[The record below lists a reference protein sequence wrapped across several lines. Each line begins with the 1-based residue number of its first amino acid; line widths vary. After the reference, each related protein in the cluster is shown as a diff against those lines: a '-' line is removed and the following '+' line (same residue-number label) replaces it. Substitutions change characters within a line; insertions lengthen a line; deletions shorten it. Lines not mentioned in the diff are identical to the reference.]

1 MKLNEKLLN
10 DINLS
15 EMYDQIDP
23 NDAKRG
29 LYNNIFYILR
39 LRHDVHEVLRTL
51 VLDESNEYYTE
62 FEKLQAMSTLFHEN
76 LHWWQYI
83 GSTSGLIMSLSFPA
97 QVLASL
103 DSFKEYLEIVGNK
116 KPIILYNKY
125 NLTKENEEDAEFK
138 AINIILNTFYDI
150 YYYRQR
156 VKRPQK
162 IAEACKEVFFES
174 IGHSFHMV
182 YDACVKLLAA
192 TFDENYSFL
201 PNPESW
207 STYFSELKKNS
218 TEGFFYGSRIGLPQI
233 GLEDLYEGQ
242 ARFNQILY
250 LNISSNKMLDWKEFQ
265 EAGMLEDVYYSAFNM
280 FLKILE
286 EPRPENIDSPIV
298 ALYLLLIDI
307 AINPLEGFPFDIS
320 NHEEFVLNTDPALRF
335 IRLCQTVKDLY
346 PHFINTITEYSAK
359 NYFYISTVLCKTLG
373 YHVPLEYKQK
383 LSDWYANQDSIIEL
397 LKENEAFKYKEGNML
412 VRLILGRFLSFQQ
425 DKFQRPEYFCWPG
438 VFLHGQHNCK
448 DFNILYKKHQALF
461 KENEDMDIS
470 PAMLPGIDDETLRN
484 TAGEFYSMLTLFELC
499 RQWVFCEGCF
509 SYDFQWISKKH
520 DKEEVK
526 KIVGEAFN
534 NIFGVSPENFENVK
548 QKPSPSKNL

>member
-1 MKLNEKLLN
+1 MKLNTNLLN

-23 NDAKRG
+23 NDAKKG

-39 LRHDVHEVLRTL
+39 LRHDVHEVLRVITS
-51 VLDESNEYYTE
+51 DENSDYYTE
-62 FEKLQAMSTLFHEN
+62 FEKIQAMSTLFHEN

-116 KPIILYNKY
+116 KPVILYNEY
-125 NLTKENEEDAEFK
+125 NLTEENKEDAKFK
-138 AINIILNTFYDI
+138 AINIILNIFYDI

-156 VKRPQK
+156 IKRPQK
-162 IAEACKEVFFES
+162 ITEACKEVFFDS
-174 IGHSFHMV
+174 IGNSFHMA

-192 TFDENYSFL
+192 TFDEDYSFL
-201 PNPESW
+201 PNPKTW
-207 STYFSELKKNS
+207 SKIFSELEKNKV
-218 TEGFFYGSRIGLPQI
+218 EGFFHGSSIGLPPI

-250 LNISSNKMLDWKEFQ
+250 LNIASNKTLDWKEFQ
-265 EAGMLEDVYYSAFNM
+265 ETGMLEGVYYSAFNI

-286 EPRPENIDSPIV
+286 EPRPENVNSPLV

-307 AINPLEGFPFDIS
+307 AINPLEGFPFDIA
-320 NHEEFVLNTDPALRF
+320 NHEEFVLNADPGSRF
-335 IRLCQTVKDLY
+335 IHLCQTVKDFY
-346 PHFINTITEYSAK
+346 PQFKSAITEYSAE

-383 LSDWYANQDSIIEL
+383 LSAWCTNQESIIEL
-397 LKENEAFKYKEGNML
+397 LKENEAFKYKKGNLL
-412 VRLILGRFLSFQQ
+412 VRLILGRFLSFQL
-425 DKFQRPEYFCWPG
+425 DKFQSPEYFCWPG
-438 VFLHGQHNCK
+438 VFLHGQHNCRN
-448 DFNILYKKHQALF
+448 FNVFYKKHQALF

-499 RQWVFCEGCF
+499 RQWVFCEGDF
-509 SYDFQWISKKH
+509 TYNFQWISKKY

-526 KIVGEAFN
+526 QIVVEVFSS
-534 NIFGVSPENFENVK
+534 IFGISPENFESVTH
-548 QKPSPSKNL
+548 KP

>member
-1 MKLNEKLLN
+1 MQLNKALLD

-29 LYNNIFYILR
+29 LYNNVFYILR
-39 LRHDVHEVLRTL
+39 LRHDVHDVLR
-51 VLDESNEYYTE
+51 VIASGESNDYYTE

-83 GSTSGLIMSLSFPA
+83 GSTSGLIMSLSLPA

-103 DSFKEYLEIVGNK
+103 DSFKEYLEIVGSK
-116 KPIILYNKY
+116 KPIILYNKN
-125 NLTKENEEDAEFK
+125 NLTEENEEKAEFK
-138 AINIILNTFYDI
+138 AINRILNTFYDI
-150 YYYRQR
+150 YYFRQR
-156 VKRPQK
+156 VKRPK
-162 IAEACKEVFFES
+162 KTIEACKEVFFES
-174 IGHSFHMV
+174 IGHSFHIN
-182 YDACVKLLAA
+182 YDACMKLLAS

-201 PNPESW
+201 PDPRSW
-207 STYFSELKKNS
+207 SKFFSEFEENKI
-218 TEGFFYGSRIGLPQI
+218 EVFFGGAKIGLPPI

-250 LNISSNKMLDWKEFQ
+250 LNIASNKSLDWKDFDL
-265 EAGMLEDVYYSAFNM
+265 AGMLEDIYYSAFKL
-280 FLKILE
+280 FLEILE
-286 EPRPENIDSPIV
+286 EPRPESVDSPLV

-307 AINPLEGFPFDIS
+307 AINPLEGFPFDIV
-320 NHEEFVLNTDPALRF
+320 NHEKFILNTDPAIRF
-335 IRLCQTVKDLY
+335 IHLCRTVKNIY
-346 PHFINTITEYSAK
+346 PQFTNAITEYSAK
-359 NYFYISTVLCKTLG
+359 NYFFISTVLCKTLG

-383 LSDWYANQDSIIEL
+383 LSGWCTNQESIIEL
-397 LKENEAFKYKEGNML
+397 LKENEAFKYKKENML

-438 VFLHGQHNCK
+438 VFLHGQHNCR
-448 DFNILYKKHQALF
+448 DFNILYRKHQALF

-484 TAGEFYSMLTLFELC
+484 TAGEFYTMLTLFELC
-499 RQWVFCEGCF
+499 RQWVFCEGGF
-509 SYDFQWISKKH
+509 TYDFEWISKKH

-526 KIVGEAFN
+526 KFVFEVFN
-534 NIFGVSPENFENVK
+534 NIFGVSPESFEIVK
-548 QKPSPSKNL
+548 PK

>member
-1 MKLNEKLLN
+1 MKLNKTLLN

-15 EMYDQIDP
+15 EMYDQIAP

-39 LRHDVHEVLRTL
+39 LRHDVHDVLRIISS
-51 VLDESNEYYTE
+51 DESNDYYSE

-83 GSTSGLIMSLSFPA
+83 GSTSGLIMSLSLPA

-116 KPIILYNKY
+116 KPIILYNEH

-138 AINIILNTFYDI
+138 SINIILNTFYDV

-156 VKRPQK
+156 VKRPLK
-162 IAEACKEVFFES
+162 ITEACKEVFFES
-174 IGHSFHMV
+174 IGHSFYV
-182 YDACVKLLAA
+182 TYDACVKLLAA
-192 TFDENYSFL
+192 TFDEDYTFL

-207 STYFSELKKNS
+207 STFFSEIKEN
-218 TEGFFYGSRIGLPQI
+218 EVNEFPHDSRIGLPPI
-233 GLEDLYEGQ
+233 GLEELYEGQ
-242 ARFNQILY
+242 ARFNQMLY
-250 LNISSNKMLDWKEFQ
+250 LNIASNKTLDWKEFQ
-265 EAGMLEDVYYSAFNM
+265 ETGMLEGVYYSAFNI
-280 FLKILE
+280 FLTILE
-286 EPRPENIDSPIV
+286 EPRPESVDSPPV

-307 AINPLEGFPFDIS
+307 AINPLEGFPFDIA
-320 NHEEFVLNTDPALRF
+320 NHEKFVLNADPGIRF
-335 IRLCQTVKDLY
+335 IRLCQTVKNKY
-346 PHFINTITEYSAK
+346 PQFINTITEYSAR

-383 LSDWYANQDSIIEL
+383 LSDWCTNQERIIEL
-397 LKENEAFKYKEGNML
+397 LKENEAFKYKEGNIL

-438 VFLHGQHNCK
+438 VFPHGQYNCR
-448 DFNILYKKHQALF
+448 DFNILYEKHQALF

-484 TAGEFYSMLTLFELC
+484 TAGEFYTMLTLLELC
-499 RQWVFCEGCF
+499 RQWVFCEGGF
-509 SYDFQWISKKH
+509 AYDFQWISKKH

-526 KIVGEAFN
+526 QNVVEVFN
-534 NIFGVSPENFENVK
+534 NIFGVSPESFESVK
-548 QKPSPSKNL
+548 PKP

>member
-1 MKLNEKLLN
+1 MKLNKTLLN

-15 EMYDQIDP
+15 EMYDQIAP

-39 LRHDVHEVLRTL
+39 LRHDVHDVLRIISS
-51 VLDESNEYYTE
+51 DESNDYYSE

-83 GSTSGLIMSLSFPA
+83 GSTSGLIMSLSLPA

-103 DSFKEYLEIVGNK
+103 NSFKEYLEIVGNK
-116 KPIILYNKY
+116 KPIILYNEQ

-138 AINIILNTFYDI
+138 AINIILNTFYDV

-162 IAEACKEVFFES
+162 TIEACKEIFFES
-174 IGHSFHMV
+174 IGHSFHIT

-192 TFDENYSFL
+192 TFDEDYTFL

-207 STYFSELKKNS
+207 SNIFSELKENKVD
-218 TEGFFYGSRIGLPQI
+218 GFFHGSRIELPPI

-242 ARFNQILY
+242 ARFNQLLY
-250 LNISSNKMLDWKEFQ
+250 LNIASNKTLDWREFQ
-265 EAGMLEDVYYSAFNM
+265 EAGMLEGVYYSAFNI
-280 FLKILE
+280 FLTILE
-286 EPRPENIDSPIV
+286 EPRPESVDSPPV

-307 AINPLEGFPFDIS
+307 AINPLEGFPFDIA
-320 NHEEFVLNTDPALRF
+320 NHEKFVLNADPGIRF
-335 IRLCQTVKDLY
+335 IRLCQTVKNNY
-346 PHFINTITEYSAK
+346 PQFINTITEYSAR
-359 NYFYISTVLCKTLG
+359 NYFYISTVLCKTLE

-383 LSDWYANQDSIIEL
+383 LSDWCTNQENIIEL
-397 LKENEAFKYKEGNML
+397 LKENEAFKYKEENIL

-438 VFLHGQHNCK
+438 VFLHGQHNCR
-448 DFNILYKKHQALF
+448 DFNMLYEKHQALF

-470 PAMLPGIDDETLRN
+470 PAMLPGIDDETLKN
-484 TAGEFYSMLTLFELC
+484 TAGEFYTMLTLLELC
-499 RQWVFCEGCF
+499 RQWVFCEGGF
-509 SYDFQWISKKH
+509 AYDFQWISKNH
-520 DKEEVK
+520 DKEELK
-526 KIVGEAFN
+526 QNIVEVFN
-534 NIFGVSPENFENVK
+534 NIFGVSPESFESVK
-548 QKPSPSKNL
+548 PKP